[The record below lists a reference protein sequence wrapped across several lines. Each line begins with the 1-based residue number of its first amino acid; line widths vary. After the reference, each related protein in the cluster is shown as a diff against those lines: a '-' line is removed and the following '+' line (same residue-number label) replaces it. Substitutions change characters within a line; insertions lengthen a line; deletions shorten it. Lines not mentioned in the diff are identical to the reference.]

1 MKLHQSQVL
10 SNLGLF
16 DCIIG
21 LCRHTNDMYL
31 LWKVCEFFQPKKIL
45 EIGFLAGQSLG
56 LIYEASDNADFISVD
71 IDYTHRTVFD
81 KLFPS
86 PNGKFIKDSSMNL
99 NLTEK
104 FDLVHID
111 GDHSYEYVVNDIQK
125 VLPLLHNNS
134 ILCMDDFKDT
144 KYPGVSKA
152 VKEYLLGQHDFVP
165 FLSGDQEMFFHH
177 VSHSADYF
185 LDSWIQEKSNNFIYF
200 HNYDYC
206 GFTVLESKTPNLFR
220 ENHQMFIDA
229 LKFYN
234 L

>member
-1 MKLHQSQVL
+1 MKFHQSRVL
-10 SNLGLF
+10 NNLELF
-16 DCIIG
+16 DRTIG
-21 LCRHTNDMYL
+21 LGRHSNDMYL

-45 EIGFLAGQSLG
+45 EIGFLSGQSLG
-56 LIYEASDNADFISVD
+56 ILYEASNKVDVISVD
-71 IDYTHRTVFD
+71 VDYTHRAPFD
-81 KLFPS
+81 QLFPDT
-86 PNGKFIKDSSMNL
+86 NIKFIHDSSMNL
-99 NLTEK
+99 SLSEQ
-104 FDLVHID
+104 FDFVHID
-111 GDHSYEYVVNDIQK
+111 GDHTYEYVSNDIQK

-134 ILCMDDFKDT
+134 ILCMDDFKDS
-144 KYPGVSKA
+144 KCPGVGRA
-152 VKEYLLGQHDFVP
+152 VKEYLLGQHGFVP

-177 VSHSADYF
+177 ISHSADHF